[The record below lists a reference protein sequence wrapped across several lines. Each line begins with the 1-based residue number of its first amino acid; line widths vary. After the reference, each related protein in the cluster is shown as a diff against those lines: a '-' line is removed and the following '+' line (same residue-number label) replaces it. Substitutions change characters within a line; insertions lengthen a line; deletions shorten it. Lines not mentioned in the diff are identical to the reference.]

1 MGVDRAMVIHVMDV
15 TKRYTL
21 ARYAAPTIN
30 GVSPLTQASEATS
43 ITIGV
48 EQTMQPAR
56 ASAVILRRLGVP
68 VDPSRPATVRSAQR
82 ALGLEPCF
90 GTDERYDCRHADCF
104 WRAQCLRLKADWL
117 R

>member
-1 MGVDRAMVIHVMDV
+1 MAELVIAV
-15 TKRYTL
+15 TKTCTL
-21 ARYAAPTIN
+21 ARYAARTIN
-30 GVSPLTQASEATS
+30 GVSPAVQARDPTS
-43 ITIGV
+43 IATGV
-48 EQTMQPAR
+48 EQTMQSAH

-90 GTDERYDCRHADCF
+90 GTDERYDCRREDCF